1 MDPVLK
7 VKAEKHG
14 TKNVLKLGN
23 DLSYSRTVQEKKQ
36 TLLFVKLTSLVH
48 IACKL
53 VRNEDLLHPTTRQMS
68 KLSESQN
75 FS

>member
-23 DLSYSRTVQEKKQ
+23 DLSYSPTRKETNSALREVDV
-36 TLLFVKLTSLVH
+36 TGTYSL
-48 IACKL
+48 
-53 VRNEDLLHPTTRQMS
+53 
-68 KLSESQN
+68 
-75 FS
+75 